1 MVEKA
6 VNGHN
11 IGNFAVIYVRHS
23 VMPEKHLSLN
33 MSNMHIEKHI
43 DGWDQVSV
51 NTNRNFDLLFALAK
65 TEIMP

>member
-33 MSNMHIEKHI
+33 VSYMHIEKYI
-43 DGWDQVSV
+43 DG
-51 NTNRNFDLLFALAK
+51 
-65 TEIMP
+65 